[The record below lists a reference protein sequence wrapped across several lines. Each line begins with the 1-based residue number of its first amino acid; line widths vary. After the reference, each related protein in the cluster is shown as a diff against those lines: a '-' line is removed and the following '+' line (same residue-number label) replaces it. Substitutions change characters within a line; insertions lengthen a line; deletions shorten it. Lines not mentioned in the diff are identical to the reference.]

1 MLFKS
6 SATAPVFFK
15 SKPQNAAPIT
25 LKKGATTSCS
35 VKFYNSN
42 RGILVIDTLNAVNF
56 KVDDKTYLAIQKV
69 QSKGSGEY
77 TVTGCLRWSMKY
89 K

>member
-6 SATAPVFFK
+6 SAIEPVFFK
-15 SKPQNAAPIT
+15 SKPQNAAPVT
-25 LKKGATTSCS
+25 LKKRATTSCG

-56 KVDDKTYLAIQKV
+56 KVDDNTYLTIQKV
-69 QSKGSGEY
+69 QSK
-77 TVTGCLRWSMKY
+77 
-89 K
+89 